1 MSTHVQTKMKDQI
14 SKEINKLMFQ
24 KNSENITAFQD
35 VITKEMNQKRNKLQG
50 TDNHGGL
57 TSTHQMAAEAAVRRW
72 KNLVMNRRQERIEL
86 QDGAEMKEK
95 AKQLRGIHTAHIIF
109 KKRDP

>member
-1 MSTHVQTKMKDQI
+1 
-14 SKEINKLMFQ
+14 
-24 KNSENITAFQD
+24 
-35 VITKEMNQKRNKLQG
+35 
-50 TDNHGGL
+50 
-57 TSTHQMAAEAAVRRW
+57 MAAEASVRRW

-95 AKQLRGIHTAHIIF
+95 AKQFRGIHTAHIIF